1 MKQPCFCTKAQ
12 YKVTL
17 EFVRENIRINI
28 AMSTLCFVLSCF
40 VSNITMVKGGATQED
55 KRATTSGILQCD
67 FYDLMIL

>member
-12 YKVTL
+12 YRVTL

-28 AMSTLCFVLSCF
+28 AMSTLCF

-67 FYDLMIL
+67 FYDIMIL